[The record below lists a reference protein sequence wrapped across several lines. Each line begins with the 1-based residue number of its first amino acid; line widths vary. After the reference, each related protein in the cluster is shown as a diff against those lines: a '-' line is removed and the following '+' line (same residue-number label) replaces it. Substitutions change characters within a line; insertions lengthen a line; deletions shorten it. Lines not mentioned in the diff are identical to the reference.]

1 MVKPLVEIN
10 FWFCYIQYISMLQ
23 NKIYQNFLIEIFKSF
38 LLILLGLSL
47 IALTV
52 RAVSFL
58 DLIVENG
65 YPVNIY
71 FQYSVLNLFG
81 IVPKFI
87 PLSFLIAITLFIIKH
102 LQDSEFIILWTSE
115 KKNYIINLFFISSV
129 VISLFYLVLTTFL
142 TPLALNESRKLVGND
157 KFNSLLPTIKTQ
169 RFSDSFK
176 GFTFFVERK
185 IDNEIQNVFLYDKG
199 NNIKNLS
206 SNSSEINTTSIIAK
220 NGIIYEKKLLL
231 FNGQVITSKKDTAN
245 EIIKFEQLNID
256 LSNLSTTTIKNPK
269 IQETSTLKLLKC
281 LISEKNSS
289 NFCREGFKE
298 EILPTLNRRMVI
310 PMYIPVLS
318 LISGLLL
325 IKSRKFYFNKFIVFL
340 YSFSLLLFTEL
351 AVRYTGINS
360 FVLISFIILP
370 FGLLFLLYSFLI
382 YKFSDEAKVI

>member
-1 MVKPLVEIN
+1 
-10 FWFCYIQYISMLQ
+10 MLQ
-23 NKIYQNFLIEIFKSF
+23 NKIYQNFLLEIFKSF

-65 YPVNIY
+65 YPISTY
-71 FQYSVLNLFG
+71 FQFSVLNLFG

-102 LQDSEFIILWTSE
+102 LQDSEFIILWTSGE
-115 KKNYIINLFFISSV
+115 KKIYIINLFFISSV
-129 VISLFYLVLTTFL
+129 IISIFYLILTTFL
-142 TPLALNESRKLVGND
+142 TPLALNESRQLVGND

-185 IDNEIQNVFLYDKG
+185 VDNEIENVFLYDKG

-231 FNGQVITSKKDTAN
+231 FNGQVITSKKDSAN

-269 IQETSTLKLLKC
+269 IQETSTLKLFKC
-281 LISEKNSS
+281 LTSEKNTSD
-289 NFCREGFKE
+289 FCNENFKE

-310 PMYIPVLS
+310 PFYIPVLS

-325 IKSRKFYFNKFIVFL
+325 IKSRKIYFNKIVVFL

-351 AVRYTGINS
+351 AVRYTGINNLIS
-360 FVLISFIILP
+360 ISFIILP

-382 YKFSDEAKVI
+382 YKFTDEAKIT